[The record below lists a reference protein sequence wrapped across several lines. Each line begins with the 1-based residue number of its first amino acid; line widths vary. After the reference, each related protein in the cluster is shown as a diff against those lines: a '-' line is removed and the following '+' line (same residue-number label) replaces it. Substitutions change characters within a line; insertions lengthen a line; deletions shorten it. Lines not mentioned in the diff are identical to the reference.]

1 MQTNIRSQLK
11 IQDPWT
17 ILFTNQS
24 ANRNQQITHDSIK
37 NLERS
42 TFRTS
47 VLKEL
52 FCHPHLGW
60 ADKQFQTGTIL
71 DEKKYLD
78 LLHLDMDTYVFKIY
92 LFLNILI

>member
-1 MQTNIRSQLK
+1 M
-11 IQDPWT
+11 
-17 ILFTNQS
+17 LFTNPS
-24 ANRNQQITHDSIK
+24 ANRNQQIMHGSIK

-52 FCHPHLGW
+52 MDFAITTSTGR
-60 ADKQFQTGTIL
+60 QFQTGTIL

-78 LLHLDMDTYVFKIY
+78 LLHLDMGTVN
-92 LFLNILI
+92 LNGCPRKAEFGEN